1 MQKLGPIF
9 QNNKNYRNF
18 GVGVVVVVVF
28 VVVGRR
34 TSEQQAGVTGVQ
46 VHLQM
51 YCGGVLS
58 PGGQAAVARDTNEKV
73 TVAISAIELDEEKT
87 LEYR

>member
-1 MQKLGPIF
+1 MQKLETIF
-9 QNNKNYRNF
+9 QKNKNYRNF
-18 GVGVVVVVVF
+18 GVGVVVVVVV

-58 PGGQAAVARDTNEKV
+58 PGGQAAVARDIKETMMMEIGK
-73 TVAISAIELDEEKT
+73 KC
-87 LEYR
+87 

>member
-34 TSEQQAGVTGVQ
+34 TSEQLTGVP

-51 YCGGVLS
+51 YCGGILL